1 MPAHTALRL
10 ALALGALALAAGC
23 APTRVDAVRVP
34 LPLGT
39 WYATITNGA
48 SDCGSE
54 SWREGET
61 SSGVEVSIEA
71 GATEG
76 ALVAH
81 VRGLVGGLLYLGYG
95 TAQFDGGLERSRLR
109 LTLRSLNEREADG
122 MCSFRTE
129 IELDAR
135 VRPDRLDG
143 VLRYSR
149 VLGAGCTPD
158 DACESYQSFRATT
171 APPPLVDGSVPDGG
185 LDGAVPLDAATAD
198 R

>member
-109 LTLRSLNEREADG
+109 LALGYPRYTGNQPHGCPPHVKPCQKLR
-122 MCSFRTE
+122 
-129 IELDAR
+129 
-135 VRPDRLDG
+135 RL
-143 VLRYSR
+143 
-149 VLGAGCTPD
+149 P
-158 DACESYQSFRATT
+158 QSHRR
-171 APPPLVDGSVPDGG
+171 L
-185 LDGAVPLDAATAD
+185 
-198 R
+198 